1 MESVGNAIEF
11 WDILDSAK
19 PGIIPKVLLKEANPG
34 DAGWGLVATQRA
46 EGVYNSQ
53 VGANNERQAS
63 EDGILVNLWVVLG
76 VRTLVGLRIVGEGS
90 WWRHGN

>member
-1 MESVGNAIEF
+1 MESVGNSIEF
-11 WDILDSAK
+11 WDIFDGAK
-19 PGIIPKVLLKEANPG
+19 PGIIPKVLLEEANPR
-34 DAGWGLVATQRA
+34 DAWWGLVAAQRA

-53 VGANNERQAS
+53 VGANNERKAS
-63 EDGILVNLWVVLG
+63 EDGILVNLWVILG